1 MESVFVNMIE
11 ATPFIAMRNCFR
23 CGKEFQSG
31 GGNRICSACCTLKD
45 LQKEMQKTARNPN
58 LSFRERQVVNLVCKA
73 KQNKEIA
80 YELHLTEG
88 TIKEYLN
95 RIFRKLGVS
104 NRTELAVW
112 ALTDHSRVVME
123 CVA

>member
-1 MESVFVNMIE
+1 
-11 ATPFIAMRNCFR
+11 MRNCFR
-23 CGKEFQSG
+23 CGSEFEPIRDE
-31 GGNRICSACCTLKD
+31 RICCPVP
-45 LQKEMQKTARNPN
+45 QKGRRPFNPRPT
-58 LSFRERQVVNLVCKA
+58 FRERQVIELVIKA
-73 KQNKEIA
+73 KLNTEIA

-112 ALTDHSRVVME
+112 WLTKDAVKPHKVITINPE
-123 CVA
+123 GVAKVS

>member
-1 MESVFVNMIE
+1 MKEN
-11 ATPFIAMRNCFR
+11 TPFINTRNCFR
-23 CGKEFQSG
+23 CGKEFQCG
-31 GGNRICSACCTLKD
+31 GGNRVCAACGKP
-45 LQKEMQKTARNPN
+45 KEMQKTALNPN

-112 ALTDHSRVVME
+112 GVTHHSTRVVTE